1 MARPRSVID
10 VVCPNTSCTHYRREK
25 GKDIIKRGKNCAGT
39 QMYYCFH
46 CKKYFVETSD
56 TPMYRKR
63 LSMSQVEQICRL
75 LVEKNGIRAISRI
88 TGLNKNTV
96 SEWLEDIAEQA
107 AQVQGFLIHDLELS
121 AYECDELWTTVKKTK
136 RKPSAR
142 ALNGLERVKSGYIP
156 A

>member
-1 MARPRSVID
+1 
-10 VVCPNTSCTHYRREK
+10 
-25 GKDIIKRGKNCAGT
+25 
-39 QMYYCFH
+39 MYYCFH